1 MKTVI
6 KNVYIPGKAE
16 KVNVLVEDKKIKAIS
31 ESEIVAEHVIDG
43 GENLLIP
50 GFYNAHC
57 HAAMTVFRGLSDDVP
72 LDVWLFEHIFPA
84 EDKLNGDIV
93 KYGTTLAIAEM
104 LAGGIVSF
112 SDMYF
117 FPQQIAE
124 AVIESGIKSNIAR
137 GYTSNE
143 NTTPEN
149 DIKLHEMQKLVAD
162 FNGYDDGRIIT
173 EACIHAEYT
182 NVDRCVRHMAEYA
195 KENRLGLQVHISET
209 EKEHKE
215 CIERHGM
222 TPIAYFEKLG
232 ILDVPVCAAHCVYVD
247 DNDLKIM
254 KDKGVSVAHNP
265 VSNLKLASGVMPI
278 KKMLAA
284 GINVALGT
292 DGAASNNQLDMFRE
306 MQTAL
311 LIHKGVNRESTLLSA
326 KQAFEMATKNGAVAQ
341 RRFDC
346 GEIAVGK
353 RADLVLIDLNAVNN
367 VPIYDTY
374 SMLGYSAKS
383 SNVLMTMVDGKV
395 LYEKG
400 EYKTIDIEKVKYE
413 VKNISKVF

>member
-16 KVNVLVEDKKIKAIS
+16 KVNILVEYKKIKAIS
-31 ESEIVAEHVIDG
+31 ESEIVAENVIDG

-215 CIERHGM
+215 CIERHGL

-278 KKMLAA
+278 KKMLEA

-413 VKNISKVF
+413 VKNISKAF

>member
-6 KNVYIPGKAE
+6 KNVYIPDKAE

-31 ESEIVAEHVIDG
+31 ESEIVAENVIDG

-182 NVDRCVRHMAEYA
+182 NVDKCVRRMAEYA

-209 EKEHKE
+209 EKEHEE
-215 CIERHGM
+215 CIERHGL

-278 KKMLAA
+278 KKMLEA

-326 KQAFEMATKNGAVAQ
+326 KQAFELATKNGAIAQ

-367 VPIYDTY
+367 VPRYDTY
-374 SMLGYSAKS
+374 SMLGYSARS
-383 SNVLMTMVDGKV
+383 SNVLMTIVDGKV

>member
-1 MKTVI
+1 MRTVI
-6 KNVYIPGKAE
+6 KNVYVPGKTE
-16 KVNVLVEDKKIKAIS
+16 KVNVLIEDKKIKDIS
-31 ESEIVAEHVIDG
+31 EREIVAENIIDG

-84 EDKLNGDIV
+84 EDKLNDDIV
-93 KYGTTLAIAEM
+93 KAGTTLAIAEM
-104 LAGGIVSF
+104 LAGGTVSF

-117 FPQQIAE
+117 FSDTVCG
-124 AVIESGIKSNIAR
+124 AVIDSGIKANISRSYSSDDNTKPKTDAR
-137 GYTSNE
+137 FR
-143 NTTPEN
+143 
-149 DIKLHEMQKLVAD
+149 EMEALIRD
-162 FNGYDDGRIIT
+162 FNGYDDGRIIA
-173 EACIHAEYT
+173 EASIHSEYT
-182 NVDRCVRHMAEYA
+182 NVAEPVRRVAEYA
-195 KENRLGLQVHISET
+195 KENHLGLQVHISET

-222 TPIAYFEKLG
+222 TPVAYFEKLG

-395 LYEKG
+395 LYEKC

>member
-31 ESEIVAEHVIDG
+31 ESEIVAENLIDG

-182 NVDRCVRHMAEYA
+182 NVDKCVRRMAEYA

-215 CIERHGM
+215 CIERHGL

-278 KKMLAA
+278 KKMLEA

-292 DGAASNNQLDMFRE
+292 DGAASNNQLDIFRE

-346 GEIAVGK
+346 GEIAVGN

-367 VPIYDTY
+367 VPLYDTY

>member
-1 MKTVI
+1 MRTVI
-6 KNVYIPGKAE
+6 KNVYIPGKTE
-16 KVNVLVEDKKIKAIS
+16 KVNVLIEDKKIKDIS
-31 ESEIVAEHVIDG
+31 EREIVAENVIDG
-43 GENLLIP
+43 GENLLTP

-72 LDVWLFEHIFPA
+72 LDVWLFDHIFPA
-84 EDKLNGDIV
+84 EDKLNGDMV
-93 KYGTTLAIAEM
+93 KAGTTLAIAEM
-104 LAGGIVSF
+104 LAGGVVSF

-149 DIKLHEMQKLVAD
+149 DVKLHEMQKLVAD

-182 NVDRCVRHMAEYA
+182 NVDKCVRRMAEYA
-195 KENRLGLQVHISET
+195 KENGLGLQVHISET

-215 CIERHGM
+215 CIERHGL
-222 TPIAYFEKLG
+222 TPVAYFEKLG

-278 KKMLAA
+278 KKMLEA

-326 KQAFEMATKNGAVAQ
+326 KQAFELATKNGAIAQ

-367 VPIYDTY
+367 VPRYDTY
-374 SMLGYSAKS
+374 SMLGYSARS